1 MGIIIVGLTI
11 FGHAEAWV
19 ADWKKFYESDIG
31 EYFYDAQN
39 IDRPSGEIV
48 ILYEK
53 NVLTQKG
60 VWGWVQRL
68 GDNFKNLSYT
78 ISLWELNC
86 ADRRWR
92 WFAIDFYS
100 NEDRIIKSV
109 PAASSTEW
117 NIINPESFVE
127 PLYEEVC
134 K

>member
-1 MGIIIVGLTI
+1 MWG
-11 FGHAEAWV
+11 

-39 IDRPSGEIV
+39 TDRSSGNIV
-48 ILYEK
+48 IVYEK

-68 GDNFKNLSYT
+68 GDSFKNLGYT

-86 ADRRWR
+86 TDRRWHCLVM
-92 WFAIDFYS
+92 AFYS
-100 NEDRIIKSV
+100 SEDKILKSV
-109 PAASSTEW
+109 PEAAFSEW

-127 PLYEEVC
+127 PLYEAVC